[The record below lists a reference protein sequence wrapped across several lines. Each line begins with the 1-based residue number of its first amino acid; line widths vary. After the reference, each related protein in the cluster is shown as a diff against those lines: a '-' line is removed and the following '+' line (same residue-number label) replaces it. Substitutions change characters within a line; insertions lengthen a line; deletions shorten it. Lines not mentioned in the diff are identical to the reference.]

1 MRKIRLIAMMFIVAT
16 LSMTMSS
23 CSKVPAGNIG
33 IKFYLLGGAKGV
45 DQEVLKPGRYW
56 IGVNE
61 ELYLFPTFTQNY
73 VWTQSVAEGSE
84 NDESITFQTSNGLSA
99 NVDVGITYHL
109 EPNHIPN
116 IFQKYKRGIDE
127 ITDIFLRNYV
137 RDAFVD
143 VASTRDLEYIYGAGK
158 RELMNNV
165 EHQVRQDVA
174 DIGIIIDK
182 LYLVGDIRLPKSV
195 KASIDSKIKM
205 TQEAQKA
212 ENEVRKVRAQSA
224 KQIVKA
230 QADSASVVIRA
241 LGQAYA
247 NKLLNQSISNQLI
260 DYKRTIKW
268 DGRLPQV
275 TGSSMPMVSIR

>member
-33 IKFYLLGGAKGV
+33 IKFYLLGGSKGV